1 MPKNIPTLS
10 QMNSDSLRYLS
21 NHTQLSY
28 LAEGSI
34 TRALVESSNLEI
46 ARLAE
51 YIIAVEANTHIDSA
65 TGPYLDLIGKMFGL
79 VRGQK
84 VAAAISQTD
93 RNIKLSVPTG
103 RLGDHFPDP
112 GNGNQGK
119 VPTSLML
126 TTLDGTVEYSVGQA
140 VFFDKSA
147 KEVFVPAVAAT
158 PGIGS
163 NVGAG
168 RLSAHTGPPGVNVTN
183 LKQISTG
190 REVESDGEFRF
201 RIVNNLAASPTGT
214 ETAIRVATLGNADI
228 SDVILQEFARG
239 AGTFDAL
246 VVPVTNTVSAGT
258 RDSVTRAIESVS
270 AFGVNARVIEPEYVR
285 FKVSIQLLARQSA
298 VLGSLESAKVSAAN
312 AVLDYFET
320 IPIGGEL
327 IINRLRSSVIQS
339 VSSGI
344 KDIKILELCLNE
356 RPHLIRNV
364 RLKRDQL
371 FTPDTLRTEGAV
383 TII

>member
-1 MPKNIPTLS
+1 MPKKIPTLS

-21 NHTQLSY
+21 NHTELSY

-51 YIIAVEANTHIDSA
+51 YIVAVESNSFVDSA

-84 VAAAISQTD
+84 ATASISQTD
-93 RNIKLSVPTG
+93 RNVKLSVPSG

-119 VPTSLML
+119 VPTSLEL
-126 TTLDGTVEYSVGQA
+126 STLDNSIKYRVGQA
-140 VFFDKSA
+140 VFFDKNA
-147 KEVFVPAVAAT
+147 KEVFIPAVANA

-163 NVGAG
+163 NLGAG
-168 RLSAHTGPPGVNVTN
+168 RLSAHTGPVEVNVTN
-183 LKQISTG
+183 LKQISSG
-190 REVESDGEFRF
+190 REIENDAEFRF

-214 ETAIRVATLGNADI
+214 ETAIRVAALGNSDI
-228 SDVILQEFARG
+228 SNVILREFARG

-246 VVPVTNTVSAGT
+246 VVPVTNAVSSGT
-258 RDSVTRAIESVS
+258 RDQVTRAIESVS
-270 AFGVNARVIEPEYVR
+270 AFGVNSRVVEPDYIR
-285 FKVSIQLLARQSA
+285 FKVSIQLLVQSGA
-298 VLGSLESAKVSAAN
+298 VLGSFEAAKVSAAN

-327 IINRLRSSVIQS
+327 IINRLRSSVIQA

-344 KDIKILELCLNE
+344 KDIKILELCLND
-356 RPHLIRNV
+356 RPHIIRNV
-364 RLKRDQL
+364 RLRRDQL